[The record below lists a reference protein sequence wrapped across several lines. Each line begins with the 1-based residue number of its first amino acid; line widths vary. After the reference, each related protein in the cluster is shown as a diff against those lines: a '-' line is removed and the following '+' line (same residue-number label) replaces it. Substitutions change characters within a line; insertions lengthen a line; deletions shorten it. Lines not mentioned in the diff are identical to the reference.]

1 MLKLTR
7 RLLRH
12 ITPQRRIYFFALF
25 ILAVFASIAEVIG
38 IGAILPFLGALTSP
52 EQVFKQPIAQP
63 FIRTFGIL
71 EPGQLLTPLTVFFV
85 AATFLSASIRLSLVW
100 AQTRLGHAIGSDL
113 SIGIYR
119 KALYQPYATHI
130 SRNSSEL
137 ISAISSKTNAV
148 VYQILIPGLLLLSS
162 CLMLGVILVSLVL
175 IEPYIALGIFV
186 GFGAIYFLVVVSTR
200 RQLKEDGKRVGE
212 EQSRLI
218 KVLQEG
224 LGGIRD
230 VLIDGTQEIYCEVFS
245 RADRR
250 LRHSEANI
258 QIISSTPRFI
268 VEALGMILIAILALL
283 LSDRTEGIVTA
294 IPVLGLLALGAQRV
308 LPMLQQA
315 YLSWSLMLGGQT
327 SMADVVDLLDQPMPL
342 FLDKKSAEDIPFQ
355 KQIELIDIQFN
366 YAQNL
371 SNTLNRVNLS
381 IMKGERIGFVGSTGS
396 GKSTLL
402 DIVMGLLHP
411 TSGVI
416 KVDDLEI
423 NPLNFRAWQSQVAHV
438 PQAIF
443 LSDATI
449 EENIA
454 FGVPFN
460 EIDRER
466 VRQAAIKAQISDVVE
481 SWEGKYKAMVGER
494 GIALSGGQR
503 QRIGIARAF
512 YKKASVLILDEATSA
527 LDNHTENRVMKSIE
541 ALGGDITVLI
551 VAHRLSTLQNC
562 NRVVELSNGEIKRI
576 GTYRDVVQ
584 SAQTN
589 MGI

>member
-1 MLKLTR
+1 MLGLIK

-12 ITPQRRIYFFALF
+12 ITPHRRIYFFALF
-25 ILAVFASIAEVIG
+25 ILAVFASIAEVVG
-38 IGAILPFLGALTSP
+38 IGAILPFLSVLTSP
-52 EQVFKQPIAQP
+52 EKVFKQPIAQP
-63 FIRTFGIL
+63 FIQIFGIL
-71 EPGQLLTPLTVFFV
+71 EPSQLLALITVFFV
-85 AATFLSASIRLSLVW
+85 VATLFSAAIRLSLVW

-119 KALYQPYATHI
+119 KALYQPYAIHI

-148 VYQILIPGLLLLSS
+148 VYQILIPGLFLLSS
-162 CLMLGVILVSLVL
+162 CLMLGVILVSLIL
-175 IEPYIALGIFV
+175 IEPYIALGIFM
-186 GFGAIYFLVVVSTR
+186 GFGAIYSLVLISTR
-200 RQLKEDGKRVGE
+200 RQLKEDSKRVGV

-230 VLIDGTQEIYCEVFS
+230 VLIDGTQEAYCEVFS

-250 LRHSEANI
+250 LRRSEANI

-342 FLDKKSAEDIPFQ
+342 YLSKKCPEGISFQ
-355 KQIELIDIQFN
+355 KQIQLIDIQFS
-366 YAQNL
+366 YAPHL
-371 SNTLNRVNLS
+371 SNTINKVSLS
-381 IMKGERIGFVGSTGS
+381 IAKGERIGFMGSTGS

-423 NPLNFRAWQSQVAHV
+423 NPLNFRAWQSQIAHV
-438 PQAIF
+438 PQTIF

-454 FGVPFN
+454 FGVPLD
-460 EIDRER
+460 EIDRDR
-466 VRQAAIKAQISDVVE
+466 VRQAAEKAQISDVVE

-527 LDNHTENRVMKSIE
+527 LDNYTENSVMKSIE
-541 ALGGDITVLI
+541 ALGDDMTVLI

-562 NRVVELSNGEIKRI
+562 NRVVELSNGEINRI
-576 GTYRDVVQ
+576 GTYLDIVQ
-584 SAQTN
+584 NAQSN
-589 MGI
+589 MAV